1 VVIGIGADLIIAFN
15 LEYWAVCMVI
25 TLSSIGVILR
35 SLLNEHKQQSLL
47 GRNHMI
53 AVLEDS
59 IAYLNNVQAVLEA
72 LLDSTTDAVTVKQVS
87 VTIRRCIRTLELLQG
102 ARVGQY
108 VPKRK
113 ALRGPWD

>member
-1 VVIGIGADLIIAFN
+1 
-15 LEYWAVCMVI
+15 
-25 TLSSIGVILR
+25 
-35 SLLNEHKQQSLL
+35 
-47 GRNHMI
+47 MI

-113 ALRGPWD
+113 ALRGHWD